1 MKKVTILS
9 LTLLSVISLAACST
23 NKVKNKT
30 KEPKVE
36 NKTKSSENKTKKPIT
51 DNSSDKKENNETLSF
66 KGDYQEVLGKADF
79 SNRKVEDGY
88 HYGDLDNLERPT
100 WATARI
106 TKADY
111 NREKNEKR
119 EPIKVNPTGWPKVNP
134 KVVITHPDGSTYKG
148 NFWNRSHM
156 IADSLGG
163 EPTKNNLIT
172 GSRPQNVGGRSNDG
186 GMAYLETK
194 VRNYFA
200 EGNEGPV
207 DYSVENHY
215 NGDDLL
221 PDYTIV
227 NAKSS
232 DGKIDEKVVVYNVAN
247 GWEINYKTAEIKEI
261 K

>member
-36 NKTKSSENKTKKPIT
+36 NKAKTS
-51 DNSSDKKENNETLSF
+51 DNSSETKTNESKGNESLSF
-66 KGDYQEVLGKADF
+66 KGNYQEVLGEADF

-106 TKADY
+106 TKVDY
-111 NREKNEKR
+111 DREKDEKR
-119 EPIKVNPTGWPKVNP
+119 EDIKVNPTGWPKKNP
-134 KVVITHPDGSTYKG
+134 KVTITHPDGSTYTG
-148 NFWNRSHM
+148 HFWNRSHM

-163 EPTKNNLIT
+163 EPIKENLVT
-172 GSRPQNVGGRSNDG
+172 GSRPQNVGGRKNDG

-194 VRNYFA
+194 VRDYFKN
-200 EGNEGPV
+200 GNEGPV

-232 DGKIDEKVVVYNVAN
+232 DGKLI
-247 GWEINYKTAEIKEI
+247 IKLL

>member
-9 LTLLSVISLAACST
+9 LTLLAVISLAACST

-30 KEPKVE
+30 KESKVE
-36 NKTKSSENKTKKPIT
+36 NKAKTPENSSET
-51 DNSSDKKENNETLSF
+51 KENKSNGTKENKSLSF
-66 KGDYQEVLGKADF
+66 KGNYQEVLGEADF
-79 SNRKVEDGY
+79 SNRKVEAGY

-111 NREKNEKR
+111 DREKDEKR
-119 EPIKVNPTGWPKVNP
+119 EDIKVNPTGWPKKNP
-134 KVVITHPDGSTYKG
+134 KVTITHPDGSTYTG
-148 NFWNRSHM
+148 HFWNRSHM

-163 EPTKNNLIT
+163 EPIKENLVT
-172 GSRPQNVGGRSNDG
+172 GSRPQNVGGRKNDG

-194 VRNYFA
+194 VRDYFKD
-200 EGNEGPV
+200 GNEGPV

-232 DGKIDEKVVVYNVAN
+232 NGKINEKVVVYNVAN
-247 GWEINYKTAEIKEI
+247 GWEINYKTAEVKET

>member
-23 NKVKNKT
+23 NKIKNKT
-30 KEPKVE
+30 KETKVE
-36 NKTKSSENKTKKPIT
+36 NKAKTS
-51 DNSSDKKENNETLSF
+51 DNSSEAKDNKTNENKENESLLF
-66 KGDYQEVLGKADF
+66 KGNYQEVLGEADF

-111 NREKNEKR
+111 DREKDEKR
-119 EPIKVNPTGWPKVNP
+119 EDIKVNPTGWPKTNP
-134 KVVITHPDGSTYKG
+134 KVVIKHPDGSTYEG

-163 EPTKNNLIT
+163 EPIKENLVT
-172 GSRPQNVGGRSNDG
+172 GSRPQNVGGRKNDG
-186 GMAYLETK
+186 GMAYLEKK
-194 VRNYFA
+194 VRDYFKA
-200 EGNEGPV
+200 GHKGPV

-215 NGDDLL
+215 NVDNLL

-232 DGKIDEKVVVYNVAN
+232 DGKINEKVVVYNVAN
-247 GWEINYKTAEIKEI
+247 GWEINYKTAEVKEI

>member
-1 MKKVTILS
+1 M
-9 LTLLSVISLAACST
+9 
-23 NKVKNKT
+23 
-30 KEPKVE
+30 
-36 NKTKSSENKTKKPIT
+36 
-51 DNSSDKKENNETLSF
+51 
-66 KGDYQEVLGKADF
+66 
-79 SNRKVEDGY
+79 
-88 HYGDLDNLERPT
+88 DNLERPT

-111 NREKNEKR
+111 DREKDEKR
-119 EPIKVNPTGWPKVNP
+119 EDIKVNPTGWPKKNP
-134 KVVITHPDGSTYKG
+134 KVTITHPDGSTYTG
-148 NFWNRSHM
+148 HFWNRSHM

-163 EPTKNNLIT
+163 EPIKENLVT
-172 GSRPQNVGGRSNDG
+172 GSRPQNVGGRKNDG

-194 VRNYFA
+194 VRDYFKN
-200 EGNEGPV
+200 GNEGPV

-232 DGKIDEKVVVYNVAN
+232 DGKINEKVVVYNVAN
-247 GWEINYKTAEIKEI
+247 GWEINYKTAEVKET

>member
-36 NKTKSSENKTKKPIT
+36 NKVKTS
-51 DNSSDKKENNETLSF
+51 DNSSETKTNESKGNESLSF
-66 KGDYQEVLGKADF
+66 KGNYQEVLGEADF

-111 NREKNEKR
+111 DREKDEKR
-119 EPIKVNPTGWPKVNP
+119 EDIKVNPTGWPKKNP
-134 KVVITHPDGSTYKG
+134 KVTITHPDGSTYTG
-148 NFWNRSHM
+148 HFWNRSHM

-163 EPTKNNLIT
+163 EPIKENLVT
-172 GSRPQNVGGRSNDG
+172 GSRPQNVGGR
-186 GMAYLETK
+186 K
-194 VRNYFA
+194 
-200 EGNEGPV
+200 
-207 DYSVENHY
+207 
-215 NGDDLL
+215 
-221 PDYTIV
+221 
-227 NAKSS
+227 K
-232 DGKIDEKVVVYNVAN
+232 
-247 GWEINYKTAEIKEI
+247 
-261 K
+261 